1 MNSNKNNSLLEIA
14 IKEMENKKKPKT
26 LDEIINDVF
35 QIKGI
40 KEKDEYLSQ
49 FIMDFMLSGS
59 FICCGEDKRKK
70 KLWDLKE
77 RQPSNVL
84 DKDGTYY
91 DEPYDEDVVR
101 NELSDETLYKVAKG
115 LDEDDDDLEEE
126 DDDIEETDEIAED
139 LSEFDDG
146 DQDDDG
152 AYDDDEDDEFEIVED
167 FDDDDELD
175 EDDDD
180 DEDDELED

>member
-1 MNSNKNNSLLEIA
+1 MNNNKNNSLLEIA

-49 FIMDFMLSGS
+49 FVMDFMLSGA
-59 FICCGEDKRKK
+59 FICCGEDKRGK

-77 RQPSNVL
+77 RQPSSIL

-91 DEPYDEDVVR
+91 DELYDDEDVVKH
-101 NELSDETLYKVAKG
+101 ELSDETLYKVASG
-115 LDEDDDDLEEE
+115 IAEDFEEEE
-126 DDDIEETDEIAED
+126 DDDEIEETDEIAED
-139 LSEFDDG
+139 LSEYDDG
-146 DQDDDG
+146 DQDDDE
-152 AYDDDEDDEFEIVED
+152 AYDDDVMIEDEITED
-167 FDDDDELD
+167 LDDDDSA
-175 EDDDD
+175 DDDF
-180 DEDDELED
+180 

>member
-1 MNSNKNNSLLEIA
+1 MNNNKNNSLLEIA

-49 FIMDFMLSGS
+49 FVMDFMLSGS
-59 FICCGEDKRKK
+59 FICCGEDKKGK

-77 RQPSNVL
+77 RQPSSLL
-84 DKDGTYY
+84 DKDGAYY
-91 DEPYDEDVVR
+91 DELYDEDVVKH
-101 NELSDETLYKVAKG
+101 ELSEETLFKVATG
-115 LDEDDDDLEEE
+115 LDEDFDEE
-126 DDDIEETDEIAED
+126 DVDDEDEIEETDEIAED
-139 LSEFDDG
+139 LSEYADG

-152 AYDDDEDDEFEIVED
+152 AYGEDDDEDDVIVDDDFDEEE
-167 FDDDDELD
+167 FDDDDLY
-175 EDDDD
+175 DD
-180 DEDDELED
+180 DEL